1 MDNTSVYNMNV
12 NVYLMNDE
20 SSDSSSDEFNNND
33 YVKCRV
39 HSDDLFFCKYVVDNM
54 VKTFDGVAWS
64 TRMMSK
70 KDLDNIDE
78 CINLLQ
84 KIRETMVI
92 DQ

>member
-1 MDNTSVYNMNV
+1 MDNTTVYNMNV

-20 SSDSSSDEFNNND
+20 SDESDEFDNND
-33 YVKCRV
+33 YVKCRA
-39 HSDDLFFCKYVVDNM
+39 HSDDLLFCKYVVDNM
-54 VKTFDGVAWS
+54 VKTFDGVGWS
-64 TRMMSK
+64 TRMMSN

-78 CINLLQ
+78 CIDLLQ

>member
-1 MDNTSVYNMNV
+1 MIMLSV
-12 NVYLMNDE
+12 VYILMI
-20 SSDSSSDEFNNND
+20 
-33 YVKCRV
+33 Y
-39 HSDDLFFCKYVVDNM
+39 FFCKYVVDNM
-54 VKTFDGVAWS
+54 VKTFDGIAWS
-64 TRMMSK
+64 TRMMSN

>member
-1 MDNTSVYNMNV
+1 MDNTSVYNMNMNMNV

-20 SSDSSSDEFNNND
+20 FDEFDNND

-39 HSDDLFFCKYVVDNM
+39 HSDDLLFCKYVVDKM
-54 VKTFDGVAWS
+54 IKTFDGVGWS
-64 TRMMSK
+64 TRMMSNK
-70 KDLDNIDE
+70 ELDNIDE
-78 CINLLQ
+78 CIDLLQ

>member
-1 MDNTSVYNMNV
+1 MDNTSVYNMNMNV

-20 SSDSSSDEFNNND
+20 FDNND
-33 YVKCRV
+33 YVKCRA
-39 HSDDLFFCKYVVDNM
+39 HSDDLLFCKYVVDKM
-54 VKTFDGVAWS
+54 IKTFDGIAWS

-78 CINLLQ
+78 CIDLLQ

>member
-1 MDNTSVYNMNV
+1 
-12 NVYLMNDE
+12 
-20 SSDSSSDEFNNND
+20 
-33 YVKCRV
+33 
-39 HSDDLFFCKYVVDNM
+39 M
-54 VKTFDGVAWS
+54 VKTFDGIAWS

-78 CINLLQ
+78 CIDLLQ

>member
-20 SSDSSSDEFNNND
+20 SDDND
-33 YVKCRV
+33 YVKCRA
-39 HSDDLFFCKYVVDNM
+39 HSDDILFCKYVVDNM
-54 VKTFDGVAWS
+54 VKTFDGVGWS
-64 TRMMSK
+64 TRMMSN

-78 CINLLQ
+78 CIDLLQ

>member
-1 MDNTSVYNMNV
+1 MTMSNVVYIRMI
-12 NVYLMNDE
+12 Y
-20 SSDSSSDEFNNND
+20 
-33 YVKCRV
+33 
-39 HSDDLFFCKYVVDNM
+39 FFCKYVVDNM